1 MNISRHRLY
10 AMGEPLGE
18 SASRIESGRLIC
30 GGGGGGSS
38 QKNYANLERLYGIQ
52 SDSAQLLYDQANK
65 FLPQATGQYMGEVS
79 EVMNPDYSE
88 AQARKAATDMAD
100 ANAGERAATVR
111 ELSSMGVNPSDPR
124 FSGALLDAEVNGAAR
139 LAAGKNI
146 ARDEANKMQR
156 AVAQDAVGTLTGQS
170 NSAASQLGGATSGL
184 ASLYNTKNQQK
195 ASEDANKSNAVGNA
209 VGAGIM
215 ALSFKNGGEVCGR
228 FATRGVRKLERH
240 NGLFGSGEVGSSQR
254 GFLSPSPPPPPQG
267 PQATSANPVG
277 AGISGA
283 MRTKRVGDALRG
295 IHGGEAGVRAT
306 DNIGR
311 IVQHADKESGDRI
324 LNYNAGK
331 KLGPDQSE
339 QAAKAYDAAAKEV
352 TDPALQQEYAKV
364 AADLRG
370 GAGIEA
376 GAGEVAAQVAEGT
389 AGAAGEAVAG
399 GVAAESAVAEG
410 AAGTAAAEG
419 VAAGGAATGAA
430 TGLGA
435 AASAIGTALP
445 WVGAAYTV
453 GSLLG
458 AWKDG
463 GEIEGSTAQ
472 DLRDGSRVNGP
483 GGHTDDL
490 VPALLSDEEHV
501 MNAEASA
508 FIGHD
513 ELERL
518 NKIGLELRQ
527 RGIPLS
533 KIKTGFGMRRGAQG

>member
-295 IHGGEAGVRAT
+295 IKNGEAGVRAT

-311 IVQHADKESGDRI
+311 IVQHVDKESGDRI

-352 TDPALQQEYAKV
+352 TDPALQQEFAKV

-370 GAGIEA
+370 GAGVSLPSAPVVERGIDAVTGQAVEK
-376 GAGEVAAQVAEGT
+376 AGEVAAEQAAEKL
-389 AGAAGEAVAG
+389 GEAAVG
-399 GVAAESAVAEG
+399 QAASAS
-410 AAGTAAAEG
+410 
-419 VAAGGAATGAA
+419 TGAV
-430 TGLGA
+430 
-435 AASAIGTALP
+435 ASAIGTALP